1 MWMEENGLTW
11 VCGIELWI
19 GEFIEWVCGIEF
31 GTKALNKWAL
41 MLLGEWSF
49 VESIRKRSNLEQCL
63 QTNAMPMRSESV
75 WTLLS
80 NLQKRTEWENQANK
94 DNGAFKLRPNMSF
107 NRVSK
112 RLKKAC
118 HFGLKWGIGWNCII
132 GLWLA
137 SLSDSVQLYLSLI
150 EFTSKRNLEA
160 C

>member
-80 NLQKRTEWENQANK
+80 NLQKRTESERIKRTKITVPSNWDLTWVLIVYQ
-94 DNGAFKLRPNMSF
+94 NG
-107 NRVSK
+107 
-112 RLKKAC
+112 
-118 HFGLKWGIGWNCII
+118 
-132 GLWLA
+132 
-137 SLSDSVQLYLSLI
+137 
-150 EFTSKRNLEA
+150 
-160 C
+160 